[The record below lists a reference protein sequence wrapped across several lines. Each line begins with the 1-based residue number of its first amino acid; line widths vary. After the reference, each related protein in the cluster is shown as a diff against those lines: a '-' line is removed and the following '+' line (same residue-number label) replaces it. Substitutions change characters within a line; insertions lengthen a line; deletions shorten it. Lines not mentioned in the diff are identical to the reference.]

1 VSLLYP
7 RTYAWY
13 RPRTS
18 GISGFHFLQSDVR
31 LEWND
36 DAEDEDADDPAV
48 RGSSTSMFMGMRS
61 KSASFPLR
69 LSCGGTCRVCI
80 GWFFTA
86 RQEKSSNYPTCGIRA
101 HACKKILCKWSNVGK
116 MQGHGSLAG
125 EKMKVRIFRNQEH
138 WSVFQGTGS
147 SNMHFLAFSIS
158 GPPRSGVAPEPPL

>member
-1 VSLLYP
+1 M
-7 RTYAWY
+7 
-13 RPRTS
+13 
-18 GISGFHFLQSDVR
+18 SGFHFLQSDVR

-48 RGSSTSMFMGMRS
+48 RGSSTSMFMGMQS

-86 RQEKSSNYPTCGIRA
+86 RQEKVQTILDVASVRMHAKKSSVSGQIGERCRGMGPSRA
-101 HACKKILCKWSNVGK
+101 K
-116 MQGHGSLAG
+116 
-125 EKMKVRIFRNQEH
+125 KMKVRIFENQEH